1 MCSSLL
7 GLGTMARC
15 WAVLLCCSL
24 ATSLQLVLSGLR
36 RGERFE
42 ERGWEGVI
50 SKLMQLSDL
59 SEQRLIQET
68 AMTLMRSH

>member
-1 MCSSLL
+1 MK
-7 GLGTMARC
+7 R
-15 WAVLLCCSL
+15 
-24 ATSLQLVLSGLR
+24 
-36 RGERFE
+36 ERFE

-50 SKLMQLSDL
+50 SKLMQVSDF